1 MLGRTTAAVTIVSYC
16 TKCRKGLD
24 HAIMAREAGAVSKV
38 RCSICGSTHKHRDP
52 ASVKPRTS
60 RKKAPPTI
68 GVLWNA
74 YMTQAQ
80 ARGRELG
87 YNMTGRYRVGDIVVH
102 DKFGKGVVR
111 KLSMNKCHVVFQDK
125 ERLMASAN

>member
-1 MLGRTTAAVTIVSYC
+1 MLIRYSAGDPIVSYC
-16 TKCRKGLD
+16 TKCKQSLD
-24 HAIMAREAGAVSKV
+24 HIISVMEGKTVSKV
-38 RCSICGSTHKHRDP
+38 RCRVCGGVHKYRNP
-52 ASVKPRTS
+52 VTVKPTRT
-60 RKKAPPTI
+60 RKKTAVPVA
-68 GVLWNA
+68 VLWQA
-74 YMTQAQ
+74 YMSK
-80 ARGRELG
+80 ARGKELV

>member
-1 MLGRTTAAVTIVSYC
+1 MLGRTTAAATIVSYC
-16 TKCRKGLD
+16 SKCRKGLE
-24 HAIMAREAGAVSKV
+24 HVIVAKEGAEVTKV
-38 RCSICGSTHKHRDP
+38 KCGICGCSHKHRDP
-52 ASVKPRTS
+52 ATVKPRAP

-68 GVLWNA
+68 GVLWSA

-80 ARGRELG
+80 ARGRELT
-87 YNMTGRYRVGDIVVH
+87 YNITGRYRVGDILVH

-111 KLSMNKCHVVFQDK
+111 KLATNRCHVVFQDK

>member
-1 MLGRTTAAVTIVSYC
+1 M
-16 TKCRKGLD
+16 
-24 HAIMAREAGAVSKV
+24 SK
-38 RCSICGSTHKHRDP
+38 
-52 ASVKPRTS
+52 
-60 RKKAPPTI
+60 
-68 GVLWNA
+68 
-74 YMTQAQ
+74 
-80 ARGRELG
+80 ARGKELV

>member
-1 MLGRTTAAVTIVSYC
+1 MLGRQTAGATVVSYC
-16 TKCRKGLD
+16 TKCRKGHD
-24 HAIMAREAGAVSKV
+24 HAVLAREGAVIAKV
-38 RCSICGSTHKHRDP
+38 KCMICGSSHKHRDP
-52 ASVKPRTS
+52 ATVKPRAS
-60 RKKAPPTI
+60 RKKSPPTI
-68 GVLWNA
+68 GVIWNA
-74 YMTQAQ
+74 YMAQAQ
-80 ARGRELG
+80 TRGREYV